1 MPYAPGKICGRPLCN
16 VRVPHGVTYCEQHE
30 QEWREKR
37 KARKSTKRKA
47 QYLDPGDL
55 SKWRRVRAAFLQRNS
70 ICAECGRPAT
80 VVDHI
85 VPHRGDAALLWDDGK
100 LSTDVL
106 VVSLAEDGEARWW
119 VRECSTTRGRG
130 GSKVQKMNDLTAS
143 C

>member
-85 VPHRGDAALLWDDGK
+85 VPHRGDAALLWDEGNYQPMCSSCHSRKTAKLDGGFGN
-100 LSTDVL
+100 
-106 VVSLAEDGEARWW
+106 ARRHADGA
-119 VRECSTTRGRG
+119 GR
-130 GSKVQKMNDLTAS
+130 KFRR
-143 C
+143 